1 MLGTV
6 VALLPVHVLI
16 YGESFFFFGG
26 RGGGGGNENLNLCG
40 CWYVGKSFIK
50 AKVNSS
56 SIKYGTKHM
65 HCIVA
70 VSWVYFYCIHVLM
83 LVYPGENEE
92 AASEDDEEE
101 LDNDEDK
108 DFRVSDYKIK
118 DVEEEEDEIEEEDD
132 EAEGPPKKKR
142 RSYKLHMDA
151 DGEERGARP
160 TDQIGDVPIFKT
172 EAEKSQFEQSLN
184 VDLSFVDNMFRQH
197 MIEQDLNDKAT
208 VASRM
213 TTNTLNLY
221 SCNMCD
227 KIFKTLSHMRLHC
240 LTHTDA
246 KPFKCPKCP
255 YRSNGKGIYLPV
267 YIEAYF
273 CFTFGCTIPVL

>member
-1 MLGTV
+1 M
-6 VALLPVHVLI
+6 
-16 YGESFFFFGG
+16 
-26 RGGGGGNENLNLCG
+26 NNLCG
-40 CWYVGKSFIK
+40 YWYVGKSFIK
-50 AKVNSS
+50 ARVNSS
-56 SIKYGTKHM
+56 SIKYGTEYSEPQTLHV
-65 HCIVA
+65 HCSSI
-70 VSWVYFYCIHVLM
+70 WGLILQYIHLI
-83 LVYPGENEE
+83 LVYTGENEE
-92 AASEDDEEE
+92 AASDDEEEE

-108 DFRVSDYKIK
+108 DFKVSDYKIK
-118 DVEEEEDEIEEEDD
+118 DVEEEEDEIEEEEEDD
-132 EAEGPPKKKR
+132 ETEGPPKKKR
-142 RSYKLHMDA
+142 RSYKLRMDA

-221 SCNMCD
+221 SCNTCD

-255 YRSNGKGIYLPV
+255 YSSNGKGKYLYIEV
-267 YIEAYF
+267 YI